1 MVGNWGVRAGM
12 VGNWGV
18 RAGKMRE
25 NGNDSDSWG
34 EKEEIQ
40 LWIEK
45 GLNKPREWQR
55 KDMDLQHV
63 GLTDSWS

>member
-1 MVGNWGVRAGM
+1 M

-55 KDMDLQHV
+55 KD
-63 GLTDSWS
+63 GRTACGAS